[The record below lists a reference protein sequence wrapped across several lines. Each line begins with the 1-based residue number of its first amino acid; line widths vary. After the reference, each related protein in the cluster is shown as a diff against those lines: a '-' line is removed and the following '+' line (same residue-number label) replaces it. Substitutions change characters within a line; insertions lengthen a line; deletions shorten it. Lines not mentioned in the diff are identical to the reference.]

1 MEAHATSAQQA
12 SAPPD
17 SANHATVTESQEK
30 SEETTQTTASETESN
45 STDSSAI
52 ESKAWGPWG
61 SGAPWGNLF
70 STATKFAGHARD
82 EIGRRTAAIS
92 QTNAGKTGH
101 STDQQIYDLGAMM
114 AKRVRG
120 LVHDAHLDQLGQNLS
135 EAGRKGWN
143 DIMNAVALPV
153 EVHDSVNVTVSHEH
167 LVFNVLSRAL
177 SQADMDISVE
187 LDEASAHTKKGN
199 VYDLNAAK
207 TRAEGIQVARKN
219 LHRIM
224 NKSLKDRDM
233 SEKKSLT
240 FLTCPVLL
248 RIQPFL
254 DDVFSG
260 DEEDLFAATDGEE
273 TSDSKS
279 QTRLY
284 LPGGALSDVIEGA
297 VATVA
302 QVRSLD

>member
-1 MEAHATSAQQA
+1 MSEEVKKPATNSSPRKQDVDSLLADLSLDMKASEMPKKTSGHRLRHNEKTSPNARPDEAQSLLDDLEGLVQRRRHSQRDSRGNSVTSSAPKPRSGALRPLKMEAHATSAQQA

-153 EVHDSVNVTVSHEH
+153 EVHDSVNVTVSHGMYR
-167 LVFNVLSRAL
+167 VS
-177 SQADMDISVE
+177 
-187 LDEASAHTKKGN
+187 
-199 VYDLNAAK
+199 
-207 TRAEGIQVARKN
+207 
-219 LHRIM
+219 
-224 NKSLKDRDM
+224 
-233 SEKKSLT
+233 
-240 FLTCPVLL
+240 
-248 RIQPFL
+248 
-254 DDVFSG
+254 
-260 DEEDLFAATDGEE
+260 
-273 TSDSKS
+273 
-279 QTRLY
+279 
-284 LPGGALSDVIEGA
+284 
-297 VATVA
+297 
-302 QVRSLD
+302 